1 MGPPRRPNAVA
12 RLADAVE
19 YFRRRPFDRVLEA
32 LRQRYKALGR
42 VGGRVRLALSEE
54 ERLALRDFLGTL
66 RGRRWRAS
74 AASMPA
80 SSEIAAAGSSSGSVL
95 TLDLARF
102 DAALRTSRFA
112 CTLPELLEAYFGS
125 PIVTRPAW
133 RQARTQEWQRLL
145 DAIEQEAGALG
156 DPLAMR
162 WSAAVRNGHA
172 PRSLAWLRRIRL
184 AAGAGALPGQRETGP
199 GGHLLQL
206 VRAVLRA
213 LASLPGPRRRQETLP
228 VFAAALTGDPHAFD
242 ADQAAGRLLERALV
256 DLLPEVA
263 FNLSG
268 IDSPA
273 MRREAVL
280 AAVGLARDD
289 LSSTVLVA
297 NLRASTV
304 ADGRPD
310 PLVSGAREAGVPVAY
325 PLRAVRR
332 WAAVCASAPVFI
344 VENPSV
350 FGALAQSL
358 GSPEPPTLICTAGQP
373 SLAAYALLDRLA
385 ETGVELLYSGDFDLP
400 GILIAR
406 ALKVRYGQR
415 LRLWRM
421 EPADFQRA
429 LARAS
434 SAMPLTAREKKHLAS
449 LAADLSGPVPELALL
464 AETMLRVGR
473 KAFQENLLPELQADV
488 ARGGSW

>member
-1 MGPPRRPNAVA
+1 MEPPRLADAGPGP

-19 YFRRRPFDRVLEA
+19 YFRRRPFGRVLEA
-32 LRQRYKALGR
+32 LRQRYEALGR

-54 ERLALRDFLGTL
+54 ERLALRDFLGTR

-74 AASMPA
+74 AASTPA
-80 SSEIAAAGSSSGSVL
+80 SAEIAAAGPSSGSVV

-102 DAALRTSRFA
+102 EAALRASRFA

-133 RQARTQEWQRLL
+133 RQARAQEWQRLL
-145 DAIEQEAGALG
+145 RTVEEEASALGG
-156 DPLAMR
+156 DPLATR
-162 WSAAVRNGHA
+162 WAAGLRDGQAAH
-172 PRSLAWLRRIRL
+172 SLAWLRR
-184 AAGAGALPGQRETGP
+184 AFE
-199 GGHLLQL
+199 GGGKAPA
-206 VRAVLRA
+206 RAVGPLHEVVRVVVKA
-213 LASLPGPRRRQETLP
+213 VASLPGPRGRQETLP
-228 VFAAALTGDPHAFD
+228 VFTAALTGDPHAFD
-242 ADQAAGRLLERALV
+242 PDRPAGRLLERALA

-263 FNLSG
+263 LGLSG
-268 IDSPA
+268 IGSPA

-297 NLRASTV
+297 NLWAATV

-310 PLVSGAREAGVPVAY
+310 PLVAGAREAGVPVAY
-325 PLRAVRR
+325 PLRVVRR
-332 WAAVCASAPVFI
+332 WSAVSASAPVFI

-385 ETGVELLYSGDFDLP
+385 EAGVELLYSGDFDLP

-421 EPADFQRA
+421 EPGDFQRA

-434 SAMPLTAREKKHLAS
+434 SAMPLTAREKKQLSS
-449 LAADLSGPVPELALL
+449 LAADLSGPVPELAPL

-488 ARGGSW
+488 ARGGSR